1 LIADISAI
9 MYAHNVAAAGGPPA
23 HVAN

>member
-9 MYAHNVAAAGGPPA
+9 MYAHNVAAAGNSTR
-23 HVAN
+23 VAN